1 MLAGFLCLLIQLYT
15 YVLFAR
21 VILSFVV
28 MFRPTWT
35 PPAALRPLLDLIYG
49 ITDPPINALRRVIPQ
64 PYGLPIDLSFL
75 VLFLIVGVVQRII
88 CSARFF

>member
-1 MLAGFLCLLIQLYT
+1 MVVGFLCLLVRLYV

-35 PPAALRPLLDLIYG
+35 PPTALRPVLDLIYG
-49 ITDPPINALRRVIPQ
+49 ITDPPVNALRRVIPQ
-64 PYGLPIDLSFL
+64 PYGLPIDLAFL
-75 VLFLIVGVVQRII
+75 VLFLIVGALRSII
-88 CSARFF
+88 CSARLF